1 MQTDNKTANISLVL
15 FLFCSFTTNSF
26 FLLSCP
32 EHRSCLYGKFS
43 AIASSQLAQHL
54 DCLIH
59 TKTGRKMPYRKVS
72 LSYKTLVSVQ
82 MQQTRYNVL
91 IMSFRGAASWKWL
104 PLDRAGLVV
113 TPVSRI
119 CTKIIYNP
127 KHKDMLLFLLCTIF

>member
-1 MQTDNKTANISLVL
+1 
-15 FLFCSFTTNSF
+15 
-26 FLLSCP
+26 
-32 EHRSCLYGKFS
+32 
-43 AIASSQLAQHL
+43 
-54 DCLIH
+54 
-59 TKTGRKMPYRKVS
+59 MPYRKVS

-104 PLDRAGLVV
+104 LLDRAGLVV

>member
-1 MQTDNKTANISLVL
+1 
-15 FLFCSFTTNSF
+15 
-26 FLLSCP
+26 
-32 EHRSCLYGKFS
+32 
-43 AIASSQLAQHL
+43 
-54 DCLIH
+54 
-59 TKTGRKMPYRKVS
+59 MPYRKVS

-104 PLDRAGLVV
+104 LLDRAGLVV

-119 CTKIIYNP
+119 CTKLIYNL